1 MKSLVR
7 FFRELHLNCILQPY
21 EILRY
26 CCYTMNRLFGYGQAA
41 KPKDNANA
49 TLPNLPSSWYRSEA
63 MYSLERRAIYS
74 KKWVL
79 VSHEARF
86 PEPGTYLQLQEAGF
100 AFFLVRDRQGQIN
113 GFHNVCRHR
122 AYPVVQEQSG
132 KASILS
138 CQYHGRLPLSSP
150 F

>member
-1 MKSLVR
+1 
-7 FFRELHLNCILQPY
+7 
-21 EILRY
+21 
-26 CCYTMNRLFGYGQAA
+26 
-41 KPKDNANA
+41 
-49 TLPNLPSSWYRSEA
+49 

-150 F
+150 FYACGGHLLSI